1 MHWHE
6 NFRASKW
13 SLLGTNQ
20 GPKPWIPGANEN
32 EDKNFPFDTNP
43 ANSPILNQNQTPLEA
58 LGSKEISIVPKN
70 YAGKEG
76 FVGGLA
82 YDKKNDQFAVVGTGG
97 SVYFTDNNFAEAKEF
112 ATIDQPNGTDVP
124 ITVDA
129 TFYAPG
135 KLVATAYN
143 KAIWGVERVESLDET
158 DKYIQWEFLPQVEGN
173 LMPAFGKKNE
183 LLYKNTKGARINIGT
198 TRAKKNYILSLAK
211 DPDSRYAYM
220 VTVAAKKAPNV
231 VLLKYDTKDN
241 TISEETILEFGKG
254 LQLKEG
260 AKVNN
265 FYITGA
271 DIANG
276 KMLAISKNYNALLE
290 IDLAS
295 KSISAAHTLPD
306 IGDASDIAIKGNE
319 LYILSR
325 QDGKDKVFIVKNPL

>member
-1 MHWHE
+1 M
-6 NFRASKW
+6 NK
-13 SLLGTNQ
+13 T
-20 GPKPWIPGANEN
+20 I
-32 EDKNFPFDTNP
+32 
-43 ANSPILNQNQTPLEA
+43 
-58 LGSKEISIVPKN
+58 
-70 YAGKEG
+70 
-76 FVGGLA
+76 
-82 YDKKNDQFAVVGTGG
+82 
-97 SVYFTDNNFAEAKEF
+97 AEAKEF

-276 KMLAISKNYNALLE
+276 KMLAISKNALLE